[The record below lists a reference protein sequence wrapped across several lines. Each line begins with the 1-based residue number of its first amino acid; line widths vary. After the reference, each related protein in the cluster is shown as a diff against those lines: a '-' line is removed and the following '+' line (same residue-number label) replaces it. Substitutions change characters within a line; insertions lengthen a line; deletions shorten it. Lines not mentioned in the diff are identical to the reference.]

1 VLSMNPY
8 SMLITL
14 PILLFSLSVHEYA
27 HARVAYRLGD
37 NTPRWQGRL
46 TLNPLAHMDPVGL
59 LVLVVTGRFGW
70 AKPVVVNPNNFENRD
85 AGMVMVSLAGPGSN
99 LVLAIALATLFKAVS
114 GPYGIPAN
122 AFARYLALALNQ
134 GVWIN
139 LGLAVFNLLPVP
151 PLDGSKILAALLKGK
166 GARVYYTLEKYSYI
180 VLLLFIATP
189 LASWILSPIILTLYR
204 AIM

>member
-1 VLSMNPY
+1 MNPY

>member
-1 VLSMNPY
+1 MLSMNPY

-166 GARVYYTLEKYSYI
+166 GARLYYTLEKYSYI

>member
-166 GARVYYTLEKYSYI
+166 GARLYYTLEKYSYI

>member
-1 VLSMNPY
+1 MNPY

-166 GARVYYTLEKYSYI
+166 GARLYYTLEKYSYI

>member
-1 VLSMNPY
+1 MLSMNPY

>member
-1 VLSMNPY
+1 MLSMNPY

-151 PLDGSKILAALLKGK
+151 PLDGSKILAALFKGK

>member
-1 VLSMNPY
+1 
-8 SMLITL
+8 L

-166 GARVYYTLEKYSYI
+166 GARLYYTLEKYSYI

>member
-1 VLSMNPY
+1 
-8 SMLITL
+8 
-14 PILLFSLSVHEYA
+14 
-27 HARVAYRLGD
+27 
-37 NTPRWQGRL
+37 
-46 TLNPLAHMDPVGL
+46 MDPVGL